1 MRHIA
6 AKDLLGEIMTVL
18 NGVSK
23 GRGFEIGVLKR
34 KGFV

>member
-23 GRGFEIGVLKR
+23 GRGFSMI
-34 KGFV
+34 

>member
-23 GRGFEIGVLKR
+23 GRGFDYALIILFDG
-34 KGFV
+34 